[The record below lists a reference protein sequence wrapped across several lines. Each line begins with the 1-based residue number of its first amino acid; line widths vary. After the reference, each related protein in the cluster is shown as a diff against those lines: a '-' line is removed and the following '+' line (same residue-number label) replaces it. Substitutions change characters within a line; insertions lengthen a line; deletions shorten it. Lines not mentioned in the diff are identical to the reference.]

1 MGEGHSTGR
10 RSMPLWVYSSPEED
24 NRFDRC
30 WRKKDERKR
39 QMGLSAEVDG
49 ELKEEDLPNK
59 QMAFGGE
66 NNN

>member
-1 MGEGHSTGR
+1 MTGAGG
-10 RSMPLWVYSSPEED
+10 
-24 NRFDRC
+24 
-30 WRKKDERKR
+30 RKTRERGERKR
-39 QMGLSAEVDG
+39 QMGLSAEVDD